1 MLLCCSTP
9 IEAAIIAIFSIR
21 FRFVEND
28 QKSYDTKGAYYEGR
42 FWIMEHVRNK
52 GYECVDYGTTD
63 PKVPVDYPEFGLKVA
78 EAIKSKE
85 VEKGILICGS
95 GIGISLAANKVPG
108 IRAAACSEPCTAKL
122 AVEHSDINIVSMG
135 VCIVGPEI
143 AKAIVD
149 AFFDAQFEG
158 GSYTKRVNM
167 IGDIEKKYGK

>member
-1 MLLCCSTP
+1 MIKNLTIQREHTMKVGFGCDHASVGLKH
-9 IEAAIIAIFSIR
+9 IL
-21 FRFVEND
+21 
-28 QKSYDTKGAYYEGR
+28 
-42 FWIMEHVRNK
+42 MEHVRNK
-52 GYECVDYGTTD
+52 GYECIDYGTTD

>member
-1 MLLCCSTP
+1 MKVGFGCDHASVGLKHIL
-9 IEAAIIAIFSIR
+9 
-21 FRFVEND
+21 
-28 QKSYDTKGAYYEGR
+28 
-42 FWIMEHVRNK
+42 MEHVRNK
-52 GYECVDYGTTD
+52 GYECIDYGTTD
-63 PKVPVDYPEFGLKVA
+63 PKVPVDYPEFGLKIA